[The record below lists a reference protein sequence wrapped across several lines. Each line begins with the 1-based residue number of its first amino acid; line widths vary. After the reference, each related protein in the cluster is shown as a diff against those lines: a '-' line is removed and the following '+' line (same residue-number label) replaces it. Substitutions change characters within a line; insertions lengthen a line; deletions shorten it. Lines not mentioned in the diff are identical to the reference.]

1 MAQLARLPAWIKSA
15 ANREHLSKA
24 IKNMRARAASADLA

>member
-1 MAQLARLPAWIKSA
+1 MTQLARLPASIKSA

-24 IKNMRARAASADLA
+24 IKKLRAKAATAGLT